1 MRQFLFPRRPLARAT
16 VLTCHL
22 LLQLGLLAGAA
33 LWLAPHAPWLMPS
46 DAAPRDWLPLALG
59 GGVWLLAA
67 VALRLVAELALLP
80 HHLMAQRP
88 GFAPAAV
95 VTRSFERRPA
105 VHDEAHAWTSAARR
119 GADDEEESVVGS
131 PRVVR
136 PAERRAPARATDEP
150 TLDLNRPGAPE
161 PAAVNEPR
169 L

>member
-33 LWLAPHAPWLMPS
+33 LWLAPHAPWLMQS
-46 DAAPRDWLPLALG
+46 DAAPRAWLPLALG
-59 GGVWLLAA
+59 GGLWLLAA
-67 VALRLVAELALLP
+67 MALRLAAELALLP
-80 HHLMAQRP
+80 HHLRAQRP

-95 VTRSFERRPA
+95 VTRSWERRPA
-105 VHDEAHAWTSAARR
+105 VHDDAHAWTSAARR
-119 GADDEEESVVGS
+119 GNDEEESVLGS

-136 PAERRAPARATDEP
+136 GAQRRAPARATGEP
-150 TLDLNRPGAPE
+150 TLDLNRPGEPE

>member
-1 MRQFLFPRRPLARAT
+1 MRQFLFPRRPLARTT

-33 LWLAPHAPWLMPS
+33 LWLAPRTPWLTPS
-46 DAAPRDWLPLALG
+46 LELANAWPPLTLG
-59 GGVWLLAA
+59 GGLWLLAA
-67 VALRLVAELALLP
+67 LALRLVAELALLP
-80 HHLMAQRP
+80 HHLTAQRP

-105 VHDEAHAWTSAARR
+105 VHDDAQSWARGSR
-119 GADDEEESVVGS
+119 RPSDEEESVVGS

-136 PAERRAPARATDEP
+136 PADRRAPGRVADEP
-150 TLDLNRPGAPE
+150 TLDLNSPGEAE
-161 PAAVNEPR
+161 PAAANEPR

>member
-46 DAAPRDWLPLALG
+46 DALPRDWLPLALG
-59 GGVWLLAA
+59 GGLWLLAA
-67 VALRLVAELALLP
+67 IALRLVAELALLP
-80 HHLMAQRP
+80 HHLKAQRL
-88 GFAPAAV
+88 GFTPAAV
-95 VTRSFERRPA
+95 VTRSWERRPA
-105 VHDEAHAWTSAARR
+105 VHDDAHSWTSGTQRVA
-119 GADDEEESVVGS
+119 DEEESVVGS

-136 PAERRAPARATDEP
+136 RADRLAPARAADEP
-150 TLDLNRPGAPE
+150 TLDLARTGEPE

>member
-33 LWLAPHAPWLMPS
+33 LWLAPRTPWLTPS
-46 DAAPRDWLPLALG
+46 LELASAWPPLALG
-59 GGVWLLAA
+59 GGLWLLAA
-67 VALRLVAELALLP
+67 MALRLVAELALLP
-80 HHLMAQRP
+80 HHLKAQRP

-105 VHDEAHAWTSAARR
+105 VHDDAQSWTSGARR
-119 GADDEEESVVGS
+119 TADEEESVLGS

-136 PAERRAPARATDEP
+136 RADRRAPARVADEP
-150 TLDLNRPGAPE
+150 TLDLNHPGEAE
-161 PAAVNEPR
+161 PTAASEPR